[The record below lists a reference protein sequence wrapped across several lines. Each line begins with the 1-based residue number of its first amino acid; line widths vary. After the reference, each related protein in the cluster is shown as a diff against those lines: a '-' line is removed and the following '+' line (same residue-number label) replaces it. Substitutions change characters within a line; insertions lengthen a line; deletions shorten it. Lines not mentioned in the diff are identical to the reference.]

1 MNNLMNER
9 YDEIKNL
16 VKNARL
22 INEQLNAEKLG
33 QVDVATDIT
42 DKIGDDVA
50 TQSQLTTL
58 KTGGESQLSTLN
70 PQEAQEE
77 FETKYRISGNI
88 LALHGPTK
96 SSTDITTDDKTAFQD
111 SIEEFN
117 NEVSD
122 LVEFNQ
128 LNVYTNTVEWSGKII
143 DKDFE
148 FLYTIG
154 ESSGVYIDGVLIKL
168 DEETKTLIDKLF
180 DYYGK
185 FKARWARVLA
195 IRKQVGYDDKF

>member
-1 MNNLMNER
+1 MNER

-16 VKNARL
+16 VKKARML
-22 INEQLNAEKLG
+22 NEQLNAEKLG
-33 QVDVATDIT
+33 QLDVASDIE
-42 DKIGDDVA
+42 DKIEDDESVM
-50 TQSQLTTL
+50 TSTL
-58 KTGGESQLSTLN
+58 GTGGESQLTALT
-70 PQEAQEE
+70 PQEAKEE

-88 LALHGPTK
+88 LAIHGPTK
-96 SSTDITTDDKTAFQD
+96 SSTDITTDDKNAFQD

-128 LNVYTNTVEWSGKII
+128 LNVYPNTVEWSGKLI

-154 ESSGVYIDGVLIKL
+154 ESSGIYIDGVLIKL
-168 DEETKTLIDKLF
+168 DEETKATIDKLF

-185 FKARWARVLA
+185 FKARWAKVLS
-195 IRKQVGYDDKF
+195 IRKQVGYEDEL

>member
-1 MNNLMNER
+1 MKNLMNER

-16 VKNARL
+16 VKKARML
-22 INEQLNAEKLG
+22 NEQLNAEKLG
-33 QVDVATDIT
+33 QLDVATDIE
-42 DKIGDDVA
+42 DKIEDDESVM
-50 TQSQLTTL
+50 TSTL
-58 KTGGESQLSTLN
+58 GTGGESQLTALT
-70 PQEAQEE
+70 PQEAKEE

-88 LALHGPTK
+88 LAIHGPTK
-96 SSTDITTDDKTAFQD
+96 SSTDITTDDKNAFQD

-128 LNVYTNTVEWSGKII
+128 LNVYPNTVEWSGKLI

-154 ESSGVYIDGVLIKL
+154 ESSGIYIDGVLIKL
-168 DEETKTLIDKLF
+168 DEETKATIDKLF

-185 FKARWARVLA
+185 FKARWAKVLS
-195 IRKQVGYDDKF
+195 IRKQVGYEDEL

>member
-1 MNNLMNER
+1 MKNLMNER
-9 YDEIKNL
+9 YDEIKSL
-16 VKNARL
+16 VKKARL
-22 INEQLNAEKLG
+22 LNEQLNAEKLG
-33 QVDVATDIT
+33 QVDVATDIE

-50 TQSQLTTL
+50 TTTSTL
-58 KTGGESQLSTLN
+58 DTGGESQLTTLEPN
-70 PQEAQEE
+70 EAQEE

-88 LALHGPTK
+88 LAIHGPTK
-96 SSTDITTDDKTAFQD
+96 SSTDITTDDKNAFQD

-128 LNVYTNTVEWSGKII
+128 LNVYPNTVEWSGKLI
-143 DKDFE
+143 DKDFG

-168 DEETKTLIDKLF
+168 DEETKTTIDKLF
-180 DYYGK
+180 DYYQK
-185 FKARWARVLA
+185 FKARWAKVLA
-195 IRKQVGYDDKF
+195 IRKQVGYEDEL

>member
-1 MNNLMNER
+1 MKNLMNER
-9 YDEIKNL
+9 YDEIKSL
-16 VKNARL
+16 VKKARL
-22 INEQLNAEKLG
+22 LNEQLNAEKLG
-33 QVDVATDIT
+33 QVDVATDIE
-42 DKIGDDVA
+42 DKIEDDEA
-50 TQSQLTTL
+50 TTTSTL
-58 KTGGESQLSTLN
+58 GTGGESSLTTLN
-70 PQEAQEE
+70 PQEAREE

-96 SSTDITTDDKTAFQD
+96 SSTDITTDDKNAFQD

-122 LVEFNQ
+122 LVEFGQ
-128 LNVYTNTVEWSGKII
+128 LNVYPNTVEWSGKLI

-168 DEETKTLIDKLF
+168 DDETKTTIDN
-180 DYYGK
+180 
-185 FKARWARVLA
+185 
-195 IRKQVGYDDKF
+195 

>member
-1 MNNLMNER
+1 MKNLMNER
-9 YDEIKNL
+9 YDEIKSL
-16 VKNARL
+16 VKKARL
-22 INEQLNAEKLG
+22 LNEQLNAEKLG
-33 QVDVATDIT
+33 QVDVATDIE
-42 DKIGDDVA
+42 DKIEDDEA
-50 TQSQLTTL
+50 TTTSTL
-58 KTGGESQLSTLN
+58 GTGGESSLTTLN
-70 PQEAQEE
+70 PQEAREE

-96 SSTDITTDDKTAFQD
+96 SSTDITTDDKNAFQD

-122 LVEFNQ
+122 LVEFGQ
-128 LNVYTNTVEWSGKII
+128 LNVYPNTVEWSGKLI

-168 DEETKTLIDKLF
+168 DEETKTTIDKLF
-180 DYYGK
+180 DNYGK
-185 FKARWARVLA
+185 FKARWAKVLA
-195 IRKQVGYDDKF
+195 IRKQVGYDDEL

>member
-1 MNNLMNER
+1 MKNLMNER
-9 YDEIKNL
+9 YDEIKSL
-16 VKNARL
+16 VKKARL
-22 INEQLNAEKLG
+22 LNEQLNAEKLG
-33 QVDVATDIT
+33 QIDVATDIE
-42 DKIGDDVA
+42 DKIEDDEA
-50 TQSQLTTL
+50 TTTSTL
-58 KTGGESQLSTLN
+58 DTGGESSLTTLS
-70 PQEAQEE
+70 PQEAREE

-96 SSTDITTDDKTAFQD
+96 SSTDITTDDKNAFQD

-122 LVEFNQ
+122 LVEFGQ
-128 LNVYTNTVEWSGKII
+128 LNVYPNTVEWSGKLI

-168 DEETKTLIDKLF
+168 DEETKTTIDKLF

-185 FKARWARVLA
+185 FKARWAKVLA
-195 IRKQVGYDDKF
+195 IRKQVGYEDEL

>member
-1 MNNLMNER
+1 MNER

-16 VKNARL
+16 VKKARML
-22 INEQLNAEKLG
+22 NEQLNAEKLG
-33 QVDVATDIT
+33 QLDVATDIE
-42 DKIGDDVA
+42 DKIEDDESVM
-50 TQSQLTTL
+50 TSTL
-58 KTGGESQLSTLN
+58 GTGGESQLTALT
-70 PQEAQEE
+70 PQEAKEE

-88 LALHGPTK
+88 LAIHGPTK
-96 SSTDITTDDKTAFQD
+96 SSTDITTDDKNAFQD

-128 LNVYTNTVEWSGKII
+128 LNVYPNTVEWSGKLI

-154 ESSGVYIDGVLIKL
+154 ESSGIYIDGVLIKL
-168 DEETKTLIDKLF
+168 DEETKANIDKLF

-185 FKARWARVLA
+185 FKARWAKVLS
-195 IRKQVGYDDKF
+195 IRKQVGYEDEL

>member
-1 MNNLMNER
+1 MNER
-9 YDEIKNL
+9 YDEIKSL
-16 VKNARL
+16 VKKARL
-22 INEQLNAEKLG
+22 LNEQLNAEKLG
-33 QVDVATDIT
+33 QVDVATDIE
-42 DKIGDDVA
+42 DKIEDDEA
-50 TQSQLTTL
+50 TTTSTL
-58 KTGGESQLSTLN
+58 GTGGESSLTTLN
-70 PQEAQEE
+70 PQEAREE

-96 SSTDITTDDKTAFQD
+96 SSTDITTDDKNAFQD

-122 LVEFNQ
+122 LVEFGQ
-128 LNVYTNTVEWSGKII
+128 LNVYPNTVEWSGKLI

-168 DEETKTLIDKLF
+168 DEETKTTIDKLF
-180 DYYGK
+180 DYDGK
-185 FKARWARVLA
+185 FKARWAKVLA
-195 IRKQVGYDDKF
+195 IRKQVGYDDEL

>member
-1 MNNLMNER
+1 MKNLMNER
-9 YDEIKNL
+9 YDEIKSL
-16 VKNARL
+16 VKKARL
-22 INEQLNAEKLG
+22 LNEQLNAEKLG
-33 QVDVATDIT
+33 QVDVAPDIE
-42 DKIGDDVA
+42 DKIEDDEA
-50 TQSQLTTL
+50 TTTSTL
-58 KTGGESQLSTLN
+58 GTGGESSLTTLN
-70 PQEAQEE
+70 PQEAREE

-96 SSTDITTDDKTAFQD
+96 SSTDITTDDKNAFQD

-122 LVEFNQ
+122 LVEFGQ
-128 LNVYTNTVEWSGKII
+128 LNVYPNTVEWSGKLI

-168 DEETKTLIDKLF
+168 DEETKTTIDKLF

-185 FKARWARVLA
+185 FKARWAKVLA
-195 IRKQVGYDDKF
+195 IRKQVGYDDEL

>member
-1 MNNLMNER
+1 MKNLMNER

-16 VKNARL
+16 VKKARML
-22 INEQLNAEKLG
+22 NEQLNAEKLG
-33 QVDVATDIT
+33 QLDVATDIE
-42 DKIGDDVA
+42 DKIEDDESVM
-50 TQSQLTTL
+50 TSTL
-58 KTGGESQLSTLN
+58 GTGGESQLTALT
-70 PQEAQEE
+70 PQEAKEE

-88 LALHGPTK
+88 LAIHGPTK
-96 SSTDITTDDKTAFQD
+96 SSTDITTDDKNAFQD

-117 NEVSD
+117 KEVSD

-128 LNVYTNTVEWSGKII
+128 LNVYPNTVEWSGKLI

-154 ESSGVYIDGVLIKL
+154 ESSGIYIDGVLIKL
-168 DEETKTLIDKLF
+168 DEETKATIDKLF

-185 FKARWARVLA
+185 FKARWAKVLS
-195 IRKQVGYDDKF
+195 IRKQVGYEDEL

>member
-1 MNNLMNER
+1 MKNVMNER
-9 YDEIKNL
+9 YDEIKSL
-16 VKNARL
+16 VKKAKL
-22 INEQLNAEKLG
+22 LNEQLNAEKLG
-33 QVDVATDIT
+33 QINVATDIE
-42 DKIGDDVA
+42 DKIDDDVA
-50 TQSQLTTL
+50 SITTSTL

-96 SSTDITTDDKTAFQD
+96 SSTDITTDDKIAFQD

-185 FKARWARVLA
+185 FKARWAKVLA

>member
-1 MNNLMNER
+1 MKNVMNER
-9 YDEIKNL
+9 YDEIKSL
-16 VKNARL
+16 VKKAKL
-22 INEQLNAEKLG
+22 LNEQLNAEKLG
-33 QVDVATDIT
+33 QINVATDIE
-42 DKIGDDVA
+42 DKIDDDVA
-50 TQSQLTTL
+50 SITTSTL

-96 SSTDITTDDKTAFQD
+96 SSTDITTDDKIAFQD

-168 DEETKTLIDKLF
+168 DEETKNLIDKLF

-185 FKARWARVLA
+185 FKARWAKVLA

>member
-1 MNNLMNER
+1 ML
-9 YDEIKNL
+9 
-16 VKNARL
+16 
-22 INEQLNAEKLG
+22 NEQLNAEKLG
-33 QVDVATDIT
+33 QLDVATDIE
-42 DKIGDDVA
+42 DKIEDDESVM
-50 TQSQLTTL
+50 TSTL
-58 KTGGESQLSTLN
+58 GTGGESQLTALT
-70 PQEAQEE
+70 PQEAKEE

-88 LALHGPTK
+88 LAIHGPTK
-96 SSTDITTDDKTAFQD
+96 SSTDITTDDKNAFQD

-128 LNVYTNTVEWSGKII
+128 LNVYPNTVEWSGKLI

-154 ESSGVYIDGVLIKL
+154 ESSGIYIDGVLIKL
-168 DEETKTLIDKLF
+168 DEETKATIDKLF

-185 FKARWARVLA
+185 FKARWAKVLS
-195 IRKQVGYDDKF
+195 IRKQVGYEDEL

>member
-58 KTGGESQLSTLN
+58 DPK
-70 PQEAQEE
+70 EAQEE

-88 LALHGPTK
+88 LAIHGPTK
-96 SSTDITTDDKTAFQD
+96 ASTEITTDDKVAFQD
-111 SIEEFN
+111 TIDEFN

-122 LVEFNQ
+122 LTEFNQ
-128 LNVYTNTVEWSGKII
+128 LNVYSNTVEWTGSII
-143 DKDFE
+143 DKDFG

-154 ESSGVYIDGVLIKL
+154 ESSGVYIDGNLIKL
-168 DEETKTLIDKLF
+168 DDDSKTMIDNLY

-195 IRKQVGYDDKF
+195 IRKQVGYEDEL

>member
-1 MNNLMNER
+1 MKNLMNER
-9 YDEIKNL
+9 YDEIKSL
-16 VKNARL
+16 VKKARL
-22 INEQLNAEKLG
+22 LNEQLNAEKLG
-33 QVDVATDIT
+33 QIDVATDIE
-42 DKIGDDVA
+42 DKIEDDEA
-50 TQSQLTTL
+50 TTTSTL
-58 KTGGESQLSTLN
+58 DTGGESSLTTLS
-70 PQEAQEE
+70 PQEAREE

-96 SSTDITTDDKTAFQD
+96 SSTDITTDDKNAFQD
-111 SIEEFN
+111 SLEEFN

-122 LVEFNQ
+122 LVEFGQ
-128 LNVYTNTVEWSGKII
+128 MNVYPNTVEWSGKFI

-168 DEETKTLIDKLF
+168 DEETKTTIDKLF

-185 FKARWARVLA
+185 FKARWAKVLA
-195 IRKQVGYDDKF
+195 IRKQVGYEDEL

>member
-1 MNNLMNER
+1 MKNVMNER
-9 YDEIKNL
+9 YDEIKSL
-16 VKNARL
+16 VKKAKL
-22 INEQLNAEKLG
+22 LNEQLNAEKLG
-33 QVDVATDIT
+33 QINVATDIE
-42 DKIGDDVA
+42 DKIDDDVA
-50 TQSQLTTL
+50 SITTSTL

-96 SSTDITTDDKTAFQD
+96 SSTDITTDDKIAFQD

>member
-1 MNNLMNER
+1 MKNLMNER

-16 VKNARL
+16 VKKARL
-22 INEQLNAEKLG
+22 LNEQLNAEKLG
-33 QVDVATDIT
+33 QEDVATDIE
-42 DKIGDDVA
+42 DKIEDDVA
-50 TQSQLTTL
+50 TTTSTLGKGGESLLTTL
-58 KTGGESQLSTLN
+58 SPT
-70 PQEAQEE
+70 EAREE
-77 FETKYRISGNI
+77 YETKYRISGNI

-96 SSTDITTDDKTAFQD
+96 ASTEITTDDKTAFQD

-122 LVEFNQ
+122 LVEFTQ
-128 LNVYTNTVEWSGKII
+128 LNVYPSTVEWSGKLI

-168 DEETKTLIDKLF
+168 DDETKTMIDKLY

-185 FKARWARVLA
+185 FKARWAKNLA
-195 IRKQVGYDDKF
+195 IRKQVGYEDEL

>member
-1 MNNLMNER
+1 MKNLMNER
-9 YDEIKNL
+9 YDEIKSL
-16 VKNARL
+16 VKKARL
-22 INEQLNAEKLG
+22 LNEQLNAEKLG
-33 QVDVATDIT
+33 QVDVATDIE
-42 DKIGDDVA
+42 DKIEDDEA
-50 TQSQLTTL
+50 TTTSTL
-58 KTGGESQLSTLN
+58 GTGGESSLTTLN
-70 PQEAQEE
+70 PQEAREE

-96 SSTDITTDDKTAFQD
+96 SSTDITTDDKNAFQD

-122 LVEFNQ
+122 LVEFGQ
-128 LNVYTNTVEWSGKII
+128 LNVYPNTVEWSGKLI

-168 DEETKTLIDKLF
+168 DEETKTTIDKLF

-185 FKARWARVLA
+185 FKARWAKVLA
-195 IRKQVGYDDKF
+195 IRKQVGYDDEL

>member
-1 MNNLMNER
+1 MKNLMNER

-16 VKNARL
+16 VKKARML
-22 INEQLNAEKLG
+22 NEQLNAEKLG
-33 QVDVATDIT
+33 QLDVASDIE
-42 DKIGDDVA
+42 DKIEDDESVM
-50 TQSQLTTL
+50 TSTL
-58 KTGGESQLSTLN
+58 GTGGESQLTALT
-70 PQEAQEE
+70 PQEAKEE

-88 LALHGPTK
+88 LAIHGPTK
-96 SSTDITTDDKTAFQD
+96 SSTDITTDDKNAFQD

-128 LNVYTNTVEWSGKII
+128 LNVYPNTVEWSGKLI

-154 ESSGVYIDGVLIKL
+154 ESSGIYIDGVLIKL
-168 DEETKTLIDKLF
+168 DEETKATIDKLF

-185 FKARWARVLA
+185 FKARWAKVLS
-195 IRKQVGYDDKF
+195 IRKQVGYEDEL

>member
-1 MNNLMNER
+1 MNER
-9 YDEIKNL
+9 YDEIKSL
-16 VKNARL
+16 VKKARL
-22 INEQLNAEKLG
+22 LNEQLNAEKLG
-33 QVDVATDIT
+33 QVDVATDIE
-42 DKIGDDVA
+42 DKIEDDEA
-50 TQSQLTTL
+50 TTTSTL
-58 KTGGESQLSTLN
+58 GTGGESSLTTLN
-70 PQEAQEE
+70 PQEAREE

-96 SSTDITTDDKTAFQD
+96 SSTDITTDDKNAFQD

-122 LVEFNQ
+122 LVEFGQ
-128 LNVYTNTVEWSGKII
+128 LNVYPNTVEWSGKLI

-168 DEETKTLIDKLF
+168 DEETKTTIDKLF

-185 FKARWARVLA
+185 FKARWAKVLA
-195 IRKQVGYDDKF
+195 IRKQVGYDDEL

>member
-1 MNNLMNER
+1 MKNLLNER
-9 YDEIKNL
+9 YDEIKSL
-16 VKNARL
+16 VKKARL
-22 INEQLNAEKLG
+22 LNEQLNAEKLG
-33 QVDVATDIT
+33 QIDVATDIE
-42 DKIGDDVA
+42 DKIEDDEA
-50 TQSQLTTL
+50 TTTSTL
-58 KTGGESQLSTLN
+58 DTGGESSLTTLS
-70 PQEAQEE
+70 PQEAREE

-96 SSTDITTDDKTAFQD
+96 SSTDITTDDKNAFQE
-111 SIEEFN
+111 SLEEFN

-122 LVEFNQ
+122 LVEFGQ
-128 LNVYTNTVEWSGKII
+128 MNVYPNTVEWSGKFI

-168 DEETKTLIDKLF
+168 DEETKTTIDKLF

-185 FKARWARVLA
+185 FKARWAKVLA
-195 IRKQVGYDDKF
+195 IRKQVGYEDEL

>member
-1 MNNLMNER
+1 
-9 YDEIKNL
+9 L
-16 VKNARL
+16 VKKARL
-22 INEQLNAEKLG
+22 LNEQLNAEKLG
-33 QVDVATDIT
+33 QEDVATDIE
-42 DKIGDDVA
+42 DKIEDDVA
-50 TQSQLTTL
+50 TTTSTLGKGGESLLTTL
-58 KTGGESQLSTLN
+58 SPT
-70 PQEAQEE
+70 EAREE
-77 FETKYRISGNI
+77 YETKYRISGNI

-96 SSTDITTDDKTAFQD
+96 ASTEITTDDKTAFQD

-128 LNVYTNTVEWSGKII
+128 LNVYPSTVEWSGKLI

-168 DEETKTLIDKLF
+168 DDETKTMIDKLY

-185 FKARWARVLA
+185 FKARWAKNLA
-195 IRKQVGYDDKF
+195 IRKQVGYEDEL